1 MATSDNSH
9 SNPISRAFAK
19 FFERGD
25 VSRKHEDAAPAP
37 RQVVPQQ
44 AAARTAAA
52 APSAAATPAART
64 ATAAPS
70 TPANAVSAQAMPAA
84 APSTVAPGAA
94 AVSTQAAA
102 QPRTYTV
109 RAGDSLSKI
118 AQQVYGRADLWPR
131 IFEANRDTVRDA
143 NLIHPGQVLVIPDA
157 TTLH

>member
-25 VSRKHEDAAPAP
+25 VSRKHDDATPAP

-44 AAARTAAA
+44 AAAR
-52 APSAAATPAART
+52 SAAVTPTAGATPT
-64 ATAAPS
+64 AHASTAAPT
-70 TPANAVSAQAMPAA
+70 TPANATSAQAAPAA

-94 AVSTQAAA
+94 AASTQAAA
-102 QPRTYTV
+102 QRTYTV
-109 RAGDSLSKI
+109 KAGDSLSKI
-118 AQQVYGRADLWPR
+118 AQKVYGRADRWPQ
-131 IFEANRDTVRDA
+131 IFEANRATVRDPD
-143 NLIHPGQVLVIPDA
+143 LIHPGQVLVIPDA